1 MFDLKYVL
9 GGQEIKQKVS
19 MSNVS
24 VTKGHPVA
32 AVSGYASNAYA
43 TLYTSLM
50 IGVAA
55 ETVDNSGGSA
65 GDKEI
70 LCELSPLAVYA
81 IDTSDTMAIAYQWGN
96 VASGAIG
103 TVVSNT
109 LVSAKTG
116 YCKLMNMI
124 STSKAYGRINFASPT
139 EAA

>member
-1 MFDLKYVL
+1 MFNISYIL
-9 GGQEIKQKVS
+9 GGQELKKEVTL
-19 MSNVS
+19 SNVS

-50 IGVAA
+50 IGVAQ

-65 GDKEI
+65 GDKTC
-70 LCELSPLAVYA
+70 LVELNPHAVY
-81 IDTSDTMAIAYQWGN
+81 IVDTSDTMAVAYQWGN

-116 YCKLMNMI
+116 YCKLMQMI